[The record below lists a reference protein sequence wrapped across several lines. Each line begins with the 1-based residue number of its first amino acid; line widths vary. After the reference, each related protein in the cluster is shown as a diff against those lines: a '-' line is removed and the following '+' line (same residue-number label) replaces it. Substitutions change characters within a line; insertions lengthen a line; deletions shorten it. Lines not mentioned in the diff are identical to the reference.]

1 MIGDVLSVG
10 LLLTILRSTFGQP
23 GGPYDF
29 SNVNDI
35 AEETKRI
42 EEQLKTKTKRIAPKD
57 LMLLDTCVTSPFISQ
72 LPF

>member
-1 MIGDVLSVG
+1 M
-10 LLLTILRSTFGQP
+10 
-23 GGPYDF
+23 GPYDF